1 VGRDP
6 GYVYKKEVV
15 TISPVHTTSLT
26 AASPPHPWL
35 TYCPAVNHTR
45 YERMLQQRLLQYA
58 IGTPDGEIIEVVKI
72 SYCDNVHLLNNKKDI
87 AQLYST
93 VIESSHYHR
102 NTSTRKNKDYQRSNL
117 RGTKGTMKENI
128 LTFFSTSNEYEKI
141 ES

>member
-1 VGRDP
+1 
-6 GYVYKKEVV
+6 
-15 TISPVHTTSLT
+15 
-26 AASPPHPWL
+26 
-35 TYCPAVNHTR
+35 
-45 YERMLQQRLLQYA
+45 MLQQRLLQYA